1 MRLMEVI
8 KQLEWLIDER
18 KDLIKIVGGK
28 DVFVKDCEALKE
40 AVQALSMI
48 RDNRTVIFCF
58 GEFGV
63 GYEKYNGETAHNEGG
78 IIFKDTGTSE
88 EDSLKMQNDQL
99 KATVCELMDSM
110 RRLFD
115 DRDRL
120 NHLVKERE
128 QDIEKLE
135 KKLKELSDDSKYCK
149 TCKYYD
155 APHCTGVPSYDP
167 RMVSPTYTCKDW
179 QPKESV

>member
-1 MRLMEVI
+1 MRLIKVI
-8 KQLEWLIDER
+8 ELLECLIRDGEGFVW
-18 KDLIKIVGGK
+18 IAGK
-28 DVFVKDCEALKE
+28 DKEAMEE
-40 AVQALSMI
+40 AVQALSLI
-48 RDNRTVIFCF
+48 QDNRMVTFFSGDFDVC
-58 GEFGV
+58 
-63 GYEKYNGETAHNEGG
+63 YETYNLDTAYNEGG
-78 IIFKDTGTSE
+78 FIFQDTRIAE
-88 EDSLKMQNDQL
+88 KDSLKMQNDQL

>member
-1 MRLMEVI
+1 MRLIKVI
-8 KQLEWLIDER
+8 ELLECLIRDGEGFVW
-18 KDLIKIVGGK
+18 IAGK
-28 DVFVKDCEALKE
+28 DKEAMEE
-40 AVQALSMI
+40 AVQALSLI
-48 RDNRTVIFCF
+48 QDNRMVTFFSGDFDVC
-58 GEFGV
+58 
-63 GYEKYNGETAHNEGG
+63 YETYNLDTAYNEGG
-78 IIFKDTGTSE
+78 FIFQDTRIAE
-88 EDSLKMQNDQL
+88 KDSLKMQNDQL

-120 NHLVKERE
+120 NYLIKERE

-155 APHCTGVPSYDP
+155 AQ
-167 RMVSPTYTCKDW
+167 DW

>member
-1 MRLMEVI
+1 MRSHGGGCSGFELDPGQSYGNILFPVI
-8 KQLEWLIDER
+8 L
-18 KDLIKIVGGK
+18 
-28 DVFVKDCEALKE
+28 ALAMKHT
-40 AVQALSMI
+40 M
-48 RDNRTVIFCF
+48 
-58 GEFGV
+58 
-63 GYEKYNGETAHNEGG
+63 G
-78 IIFKDTGTSE
+78 IHGSQRGRFYFSRHGDIAE
-88 EDSLKMQNDQL
+88 EDSLKLQNDQL